1 MSTISC
7 DACGQA
13 LAMADLQCARCGAPV
28 PPERRRAMMAER
40 AEALAQDGHFSEAA
54 RALGGVLE
62 AGPAPDEAK
71 RLWRKRSLWLQKSGE
86 ERQLEEAE
94 ACLQRSMELDDADEL
109 SHQLWIDLLKRR
121 GHLDRAKAVY
131 QKRLEA
137 DPADAVAK
145 RQLGV
150 IRSVADF
157 LTVAPPKL
165 AFQDDRK
172 PSTLERWIRPTPKK
186 MLTAG
191 VVLLFSAGGMLW
203 GVFSGPAGPDAV
215 GAAGA
220 AAAGGL
226 NDAAAVALA
235 QSSSGAASWVGNGG
249 GTMMQ
254 MLTDPWINGIQA
266 LLAAAYLWW
275 GIKERR
281 G

>member
-1 MSTISC
+1 MSTFSC
-7 DACGQA
+7 AACGQA
-13 LAMADLQCARCGAPV
+13 LALADTLCPRCGAPV
-28 PPERRRAMMAER
+28 APERRRALLAER
-40 AEALAQDGHFSEAA
+40 AEALAADGHFNEAA
-54 RALGGVLE
+54 RALGAVLD
-62 AGPAPDEAK
+62 AGAPPDEAK
-71 RLWRKRSLWLQKSGE
+71 RLWRKRSIWLQKNGDP
-86 ERQLEEAE
+86 RQLDEAE

-109 SHQLWIDLLKRR
+109 GHQLWIDLLKQR

-137 DPADAVAK
+137 NPTDAVAAK
-145 RQLGV
+145 QLGV

-165 AFQDDRK
+165 DFRDDRK

-191 VVLLFSAGGMLW
+191 VVLLSALAGMLW
-203 GVFSGPAGPDAV
+203 GLFSGPAGPDAT
-215 GAAGA
+215 AA
-220 AAAGGL
+220 AAAGGGL
-226 NDAAAVALA
+226 SDAAAIALA

-249 GTMMQ
+249 GPLMA

-266 LLAAAYLWW
+266 VLAAAYLWW
-275 GIKERR
+275 GWKERR